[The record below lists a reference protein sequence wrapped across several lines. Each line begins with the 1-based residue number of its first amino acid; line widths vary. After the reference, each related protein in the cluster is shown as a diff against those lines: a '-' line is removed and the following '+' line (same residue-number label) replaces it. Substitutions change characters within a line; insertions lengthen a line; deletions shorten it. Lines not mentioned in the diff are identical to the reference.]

1 MVADTESERKGLQ
14 RNRPDKGPATETNK
28 EQQGRWEGNRAQTD
42 TCLCFPNCLSLWNP
56 ALLICS
62 FPVPRET
69 PSHFTA
75 PPPHPA
81 PATPSTCQIPTR
93 PASLSINASSSVKLF
108 PAPWI
113 PEPHLPPPPKKFE
126 APSLC
131 NTYLISI
138 VIVGTFPSQLLWA
151 PRGLGPCLFTFVTVH
166 LALDQYVLNEEMR
179 SVEPD
184 Q

>member
-1 MVADTESERKGLQ
+1 MKG
-14 RNRPDKGPATETNK
+14 KG
-28 EQQGRWEGNRAQTD
+28 
-42 TCLCFPNCLSLWNP
+42 S
-56 ALLICS
+56 
-62 FPVPRET
+62 RET
-69 PSHFTA
+69 GLTRGQPQRLIRSSKGDRRGTGPRQTPACVFPTASPSGTLPFSFAHFLCLGKPLPTSPPPPTPRPSYSFYLPNSHSSCKSQHKCQFFYETFSSSLDSRA
-75 PPPHPA
+75 PP
-81 PATPSTCQIPTR
+81 TT
-93 PASLSINASSSVKLF
+93 
-108 PAPWI
+108 
-113 PEPHLPPPPKKFE
+113 PPKKFE